1 MSQFFCCEKV
11 ESYSQLNK
19 NIICPYHFLK
29 MFYLY
34 RKYIYVIFSA
44 FTANGGNILN
54 KEEVL
59 VAMDYLRKYKTET
72 ERIEAKTAKDGFPK
86 KCYDTFSSFS
96 NKYGGII
103 IFGINE
109 NKGFSIDGVYDV
121 NDLQTQVTNLCSDS
135 MEPKLRPKILAFELE
150 GKNLLAVKL
159 DEIPQNK
166 KPCYYKPKGIKNGSY
181 TRVGDRDDIMT
192 DYELYSLQSY
202 NDHVFED
209 TRPTKRADINDLNLK
224 ELSLYI
230 NKIRNLKPNFS
241 KNNFDE
247 CMKLCGITDANHKQ
261 IYPTLAGIMTF
272 GNYPQ
277 SFYPQLFVACVVV
290 PGVELGDTGQM
301 GERFIDNKRIE
312 GTIEEMLNG
321 TMNFLRRNMKT
332 SVIIDSNGKRK
343 DKSEYPLEALR
354 EAVANAL
361 IHRDYSTQTE
371 NAYIAVNMY
380 EDRIEII
387 SPGTLYGTNR
397 LDKLGTSTSME
408 VRNPNIVRILEEK
421 GSVIE
426 NRHSGIPTMKREMRK
441 YGLPDPEFYEER
453 DSFKVIFRNNSRQQ
467 KSSDIGQQKGSGG
480 GQQKSSTGG
489 QQKSSDGGQQ
499 KGSGAGQQNMQNIK
513 QNEQQSGQQKSSTG
527 GQQNSSDG
535 GQQKS
540 STGGQQNSS
549 VGGQQKG
556 SSAGQQNERNNLKLE
571 QMKRAVLTC
580 CVEPKTIKELQTL
593 LKIKSR
599 QYFSTNIIKA
609 LIDEGKLEYTNQ
621 NSIHA
626 RNQKY
631 KTKNM
636 GEKDL

>member
-1 MSQFFCCEKV
+1 MRIFQFFCCEKD
-11 ESYSQLNK
+11 ESYSQLNE
-19 NIICPYHFLK
+19 NIICPYHFFK

-44 FTANGGNILN
+44 FTANGGNILH

-72 ERIEAKTAKDGFPK
+72 ERIEVKTAKDGFPK

-202 NDHVFED
+202 NDHIFED

-230 NKIRNLKPNFS
+230 NKIRSLKPNFS

-277 SFYPQLFVACVVV
+277 AFYPQLFVACVVV

-467 KSSDIGQQKGSGG
+467 KSSDIGQQKESGG
-480 GQQKSSTGG
+480 GQQKSSAG
-489 QQKSSDGGQQ
+489 
-499 KGSGAGQQNMQNIK
+499 GQQNMQNIK
-513 QNEQQSGQQKSSTG
+513 QNEQQSVQQKSS
-527 GQQNSSDG
+527 DI
-535 GQQKS
+535 GQQK
-540 STGGQQNSS
+540 NSAD
-549 VGGQQKG
+549 GQQKG
-556 SSAGQQNERNNLKLE
+556 SGGGQQNERYNLKLE
-571 QMKRAVLTC
+571 QMKRVVLTC
-580 CVEPKTIKELQTL
+580 CTEPKTIKELQTL

-609 LIDEGKLEYTNQ
+609 LIDEGKLEYTNK
-621 NSIHA
+621 NSVHA

-631 KTKNM
+631 KTKNIKN
-636 GEKDL
+636 E

>member
-1 MSQFFCCEKV
+1 
-11 ESYSQLNK
+11 
-19 NIICPYHFLK
+19 
-29 MFYLY
+29 MFNLY
-34 RKYIYVIFSA
+34 RKYVYVIFSA
-44 FTANGGNILN
+44 FTGNGGNILN

-59 VAMDYLRKYKTET
+59 VAMEYLRKYKTET
-72 ERIEAKTAKDGFPK
+72 ERIEAKTAKEGFPK

-109 NKGFSIDGVYDV
+109 NKSFSIDGVYDV

-277 SFYPQLFVACVVV
+277 AFYPQLFVACVVV

-441 YGLPDPEFYEER
+441 YGLPNPEFYEER
-453 DSFKVIFRNNSRQQ
+453 DSFKVIFRNNSCHQN
-467 KSSDIGQQKGSGG
+467 SSDG

-489 QQKSSDGGQQ
+489 QQKSSTGGQQKGSGAGQQKSSTGGQQ

-527 GQQNSSDG
+527 GQQNSSV
-535 GQQKS
+535 
-540 STGGQQNSS
+540 GGQQNSS

>member
-1 MSQFFCCEKV
+1 
-11 ESYSQLNK
+11 
-19 NIICPYHFLK
+19 
-29 MFYLY
+29 
-34 RKYIYVIFSA
+34 
-44 FTANGGNILN
+44 
-54 KEEVL
+54 
-59 VAMDYLRKYKTET
+59 
-72 ERIEAKTAKDGFPK
+72 
-86 KCYDTFSSFS
+86 
-96 NKYGGII
+96 
-103 IFGINE
+103 
-109 NKGFSIDGVYDV
+109 
-121 NDLQTQVTNLCSDS
+121 
-135 MEPKLRPKILAFELE
+135 
-150 GKNLLAVKL
+150 
-159 DEIPQNK
+159 
-166 KPCYYKPKGIKNGSY
+166 
-181 TRVGDRDDIMT
+181 
-192 DYELYSLQSY
+192 
-202 NDHVFED
+202 
-209 TRPTKRADINDLNLK
+209 
-224 ELSLYI
+224 
-230 NKIRNLKPNFS
+230 
-241 KNNFDE
+241 
-247 CMKLCGITDANHKQ
+247 
-261 IYPTLAGIMTF
+261 
-272 GNYPQ
+272 
-277 SFYPQLFVACVVV
+277 
-290 PGVELGDTGQM
+290 
-301 GERFIDNKRIE
+301 
-312 GTIEEMLNG
+312 
-321 TMNFLRRNMKT
+321 
-332 SVIIDSNGKRK
+332 
-343 DKSEYPLEALR
+343 
-354 EAVANAL
+354 
-361 IHRDYSTQTE
+361 
-371 NAYIAVNMY
+371 MY

-453 DSFKVIFRNNSRQQ
+453 DSFKVIFRNNSCHQN
-467 KSSDIGQQKGSGG
+467 SSD
-480 GQQKSSTGG
+480 
-489 QQKSSDGGQQ
+489 
-499 KGSGAGQQNMQNIK
+499 
-513 QNEQQSGQQKSSTG
+513 G

-540 STGGQQNSS
+540 SVGGQQNSS

>member
-1 MSQFFCCEKV
+1 MRIFQFFCCEKD
-11 ESYSQLNK
+11 ESYSQLNE
-19 NIICPYHFLK
+19 NIICPYHFFK

-44 FTANGGNILN
+44 FTANGGNILH

-72 ERIEAKTAKDGFPK
+72 ERIEVKTAKDGFPK

-202 NDHVFED
+202 NNHIFED

-230 NKIRNLKPNFS
+230 NKIRSLKPNFS

-277 SFYPQLFVACVVV
+277 AFYPQLFVACVVV

-467 KSSDIGQQKGSGG
+467 KSSDIGQQKERGG
-480 GQQKSSTGG
+480 GQQKSSDIG
-489 QQKSSDGGQQ
+489 QQQ
-499 KGSGAGQQNMQNIK
+499 GSGAGQQNMQNIK
-513 QNEQQSGQQKSSTG
+513 QNEQQSVQQKSS
-527 GQQNSSDG
+527 DI
-535 GQQKS
+535 GQQK
-540 STGGQQNSS
+540 NSAD
-549 VGGQQKG
+549 GQQKG
-556 SSAGQQNERNNLKLE
+556 SGGGQQNERYNLKLE
-571 QMKRAVLTC
+571 QMKRVVLTC
-580 CVEPKTIKELQTL
+580 CTEPKTIKELQTL

-609 LIDEGKLEYTNQ
+609 LIDEGKLEYTNK
-621 NSIHA
+621 NSVHA

-631 KTKNM
+631 KTKNIKN
-636 GEKDL
+636 E

>member
-1 MSQFFCCEKV
+1 
-11 ESYSQLNK
+11 
-19 NIICPYHFLK
+19 
-29 MFYLY
+29 MFNLY
-34 RKYIYVIFSA
+34 RKYVYVIFSA
-44 FTANGGNILN
+44 FTGNGGNILN

-59 VAMDYLRKYKTET
+59 VAMEYLRKYKTET
-72 ERIEAKTAKDGFPK
+72 ERIEAKTAKEGFPK

-109 NKGFSIDGVYDV
+109 NKSFSIDGVYDV

-209 TRPTKRADINDLNLK
+209 TRPTKRANINDLNLK

-277 SFYPQLFVACVVV
+277 AFYPQLFVACVVV

-397 LDKLGTSTSME
+397 LDKLGTSSSME

-441 YGLPDPEFYEER
+441 YGLPNPEFYEER
-453 DSFKVIFRNNSRQQ
+453 DSFKVIFRNNSCHQNSSDGGQQ
-467 KSSDIGQQKGSGG
+467 KSSDIGQQKGSG
-480 GQQKSSTGG
+480 GG

-527 GQQNSSDG
+527 GQQNSSV
-535 GQQKS
+535 
-540 STGGQQNSS
+540 GGQQNSS

-556 SSAGQQNERNNLKLE
+556 SSAGQQNERYNLKLE
-571 QMKRAVLTC
+571 QMKGAVLTYC
-580 CVEPKTIKELQTL
+580 TEPKTIKELQTL

-631 KTKNM
+631 KTKNIKN
-636 GEKDL
+636 E

>member
-1 MSQFFCCEKV
+1 MRIFQFFCCEKD
-11 ESYSQLNK
+11 ESYSQLNE
-19 NIICPYHFLK
+19 NIICPYHFFK

-44 FTANGGNILN
+44 FTANGGNILH

-72 ERIEAKTAKDGFPK
+72 ERIEVKTAKDGFPK

-202 NDHVFED
+202 NDHIFED

-230 NKIRNLKPNFS
+230 NKIRSLKPNFS

-277 SFYPQLFVACVVV
+277 AFYPQLFVACVVV

-441 YGLPDPEFYEER
+441 YGLPDPEFYEEK

-467 KSSDIGQQKGSGG
+467 KSSDIGQQKESGG
-480 GQQKSSTGG
+480 GQQKSSAG
-489 QQKSSDGGQQ
+489 
-499 KGSGAGQQNMQNIK
+499 GQQNMQNIK
-513 QNEQQSGQQKSSTG
+513 QNEQQSVQQKSSA
-527 GQQNSSDG
+527 D
-535 GQQKS
+535 
-540 STGGQQNSS
+540 
-549 VGGQQKG
+549 GQQKG
-556 SSAGQQNERNNLKLE
+556 SGGGQQNERYNLKLE
-571 QMKRAVLTC
+571 QMKRVVLTC
-580 CVEPKTIKELQTL
+580 CTEPKTIKELQTL

-609 LIDEGKLEYTNQ
+609 LIDEGKLEYTNK
-621 NSIHA
+621 NSVHA

-631 KTKNM
+631 KTKNIKN
-636 GEKDL
+636 E

>member
-1 MSQFFCCEKV
+1 
-11 ESYSQLNK
+11 
-19 NIICPYHFLK
+19 
-29 MFYLY
+29 
-34 RKYIYVIFSA
+34 
-44 FTANGGNILN
+44 
-54 KEEVL
+54 
-59 VAMDYLRKYKTET
+59 
-72 ERIEAKTAKDGFPK
+72 
-86 KCYDTFSSFS
+86 
-96 NKYGGII
+96 
-103 IFGINE
+103 
-109 NKGFSIDGVYDV
+109 
-121 NDLQTQVTNLCSDS
+121 
-135 MEPKLRPKILAFELE
+135 
-150 GKNLLAVKL
+150 
-159 DEIPQNK
+159 
-166 KPCYYKPKGIKNGSY
+166 
-181 TRVGDRDDIMT
+181 
-192 DYELYSLQSY
+192 
-202 NDHVFED
+202 
-209 TRPTKRADINDLNLK
+209 
-224 ELSLYI
+224 
-230 NKIRNLKPNFS
+230 
-241 KNNFDE
+241 
-247 CMKLCGITDANHKQ
+247 
-261 IYPTLAGIMTF
+261 
-272 GNYPQ
+272 
-277 SFYPQLFVACVVV
+277 
-290 PGVELGDTGQM
+290 
-301 GERFIDNKRIE
+301 
-312 GTIEEMLNG
+312 
-321 TMNFLRRNMKT
+321 
-332 SVIIDSNGKRK
+332 
-343 DKSEYPLEALR
+343 
-354 EAVANAL
+354 
-361 IHRDYSTQTE
+361 
-371 NAYIAVNMY
+371 MY

-453 DSFKVIFRNNSRQQ
+453 DSFKVIFRNNSCHQN
-467 KSSDIGQQKGSGG
+467 SSDGGQQNSSDGGQQNSSDG

-489 QQKSSDGGQQ
+489 QQKSSTGGQQ

-527 GQQNSSDG
+527 GQQNSSV
-535 GQQKS
+535 
-540 STGGQQNSS
+540 GGQQNSS

-580 CVEPKTIKELQTL
+580 CTEPKTIKELQTL

>member
-1 MSQFFCCEKV
+1 MRIFQFFCCEKD
-11 ESYSQLNK
+11 ESYSQLNE
-19 NIICPYHFLK
+19 NIICPYHFFK

-72 ERIEAKTAKDGFPK
+72 ERIEVKTAKDGFPK

-135 MEPKLRPKILAFELE
+135 MEPKLSPKILAFELE

-230 NKIRNLKPNFS
+230 NKIRSLKPNFS

-277 SFYPQLFVACVVV
+277 AFYPQLFVACVVV

-387 SPGTLYGTNR
+387 SPGTLYGTNL

-467 KSSDIGQQKGSGG
+467 KSSHIGQQKESGG
-480 GQQKSSTGG
+480 GQQKSSAG
-489 QQKSSDGGQQ
+489 
-499 KGSGAGQQNMQNIK
+499 GQQNMQNIK
-513 QNEQQSGQQKSSTG
+513 QNEQQSVQQKRCDSGQQK
-527 GQQNSSDG
+527 NSAD
-535 GQQKS
+535 
-540 STGGQQNSS
+540 
-549 VGGQQKG
+549 GQQKG
-556 SSAGQQNERNNLKLE
+556 SGGGQQNERYNLKLE
-571 QMKRAVLTC
+571 QMKRVVLTC
-580 CVEPKTIKELQTL
+580 CTEPKTIKELQTL

-609 LIDEGKLEYTNQ
+609 LIDEGKLEYTNK
-621 NSIHA
+621 NSVHA

-631 KTKNM
+631 KTKNIKN
-636 GEKDL
+636 E

>member
-1 MSQFFCCEKV
+1 MRIFQFFCCEKD
-11 ESYSQLNK
+11 ESYSQLNE
-19 NIICPYHFLK
+19 NIICPYHFFK

-44 FTANGGNILN
+44 FTANGGNILH

-72 ERIEAKTAKDGFPK
+72 EKIEVKTAKDGFPK

-150 GKNLLAVKL
+150 GKNLLAFKL

-202 NDHVFED
+202 NDHIFED

-230 NKIRNLKPNFS
+230 NKIRSLKPNFS

-277 SFYPQLFVACVVV
+277 AFYPQLFVACVVV

-371 NAYIAVNMY
+371 NAYIAVNMH

-467 KSSDIGQQKGSGG
+467 KSSDIGQQKGSG
-480 GQQKSSTGG
+480 
-489 QQKSSDGGQQ
+489 
-499 KGSGAGQQNMQNIK
+499 AGQQNMQNIK
-513 QNEQQSGQQKSSTG
+513 QNEQQSVQQKSSA
-527 GQQNSSDG
+527 D
-535 GQQKS
+535 
-540 STGGQQNSS
+540 
-549 VGGQQKG
+549 GQQKG
-556 SSAGQQNERNNLKLE
+556 SGGGQQNERYNLKLE
-571 QMKRAVLTC
+571 QMKRVVLTC
-580 CVEPKTIKELQTL
+580 CTEPKTIKELQTL

-609 LIDEGKLEYTNQ
+609 LIDEGKLEYTNK
-621 NSIHA
+621 NSVHA

-631 KTKNM
+631 KTKNIKN
-636 GEKDL
+636 E

>member
-1 MSQFFCCEKV
+1 MRIFQFFCCEKD
-11 ESYSQLNK
+11 ESYSQLNE
-19 NIICPYHFLK
+19 NIICPYHFFK

-44 FTANGGNILN
+44 FTANGGNILH

-72 ERIEAKTAKDGFPK
+72 ERIEVKTAKDGFPK

-202 NDHVFED
+202 NDHIFED

-230 NKIRNLKPNFS
+230 NKIRSLKPNFS

-277 SFYPQLFVACVVV
+277 AFYPQLFVACVVV

-453 DSFKVIFRNNSRQQ
+453 DSFKVIFRNNSRKYGLPDPEFYEERDSFKVIFRNNSRQQ
-467 KSSDIGQQKGSGG
+467 KSSDI
-480 GQQKSSTGG
+480 
-489 QQKSSDGGQQ
+489 GQQ

-513 QNEQQSGQQKSSTG
+513 QNEQQSVQQKSS
-527 GQQNSSDG
+527 DI
-535 GQQKS
+535 GQQK
-540 STGGQQNSS
+540 NSAD
-549 VGGQQKG
+549 GQQKG
-556 SSAGQQNERNNLKLE
+556 SGGGQQNERYNLKLE
-571 QMKRAVLTC
+571 QMKRVVLTC
-580 CVEPKTIKELQTL
+580 CTEPKTIKELQTL

-609 LIDEGKLEYTNQ
+609 LIDEGKLEYTNK
-621 NSIHA
+621 NSVHA

-631 KTKNM
+631 KTKNIKN
-636 GEKDL
+636 E

>member
-1 MSQFFCCEKV
+1 
-11 ESYSQLNK
+11 
-19 NIICPYHFLK
+19 
-29 MFYLY
+29 
-34 RKYIYVIFSA
+34 
-44 FTANGGNILN
+44 
-54 KEEVL
+54 
-59 VAMDYLRKYKTET
+59 
-72 ERIEAKTAKDGFPK
+72 
-86 KCYDTFSSFS
+86 
-96 NKYGGII
+96 
-103 IFGINE
+103 
-109 NKGFSIDGVYDV
+109 
-121 NDLQTQVTNLCSDS
+121 
-135 MEPKLRPKILAFELE
+135 
-150 GKNLLAVKL
+150 
-159 DEIPQNK
+159 
-166 KPCYYKPKGIKNGSY
+166 
-181 TRVGDRDDIMT
+181 
-192 DYELYSLQSY
+192 
-202 NDHVFED
+202 
-209 TRPTKRADINDLNLK
+209 
-224 ELSLYI
+224 
-230 NKIRNLKPNFS
+230 
-241 KNNFDE
+241 
-247 CMKLCGITDANHKQ
+247 
-261 IYPTLAGIMTF
+261 
-272 GNYPQ
+272 
-277 SFYPQLFVACVVV
+277 
-290 PGVELGDTGQM
+290 
-301 GERFIDNKRIE
+301 
-312 GTIEEMLNG
+312 
-321 TMNFLRRNMKT
+321 
-332 SVIIDSNGKRK
+332 
-343 DKSEYPLEALR
+343 
-354 EAVANAL
+354 
-361 IHRDYSTQTE
+361 
-371 NAYIAVNMY
+371 MY

-441 YGLPDPEFYEER
+441 YGLPNPEFYEER
-453 DSFKVIFRNNSRQQ
+453 DSFKVIFRNNSCHQN
-467 KSSDIGQQKGSGG
+467 SSDG

-527 GQQNSSDG
+527 GQQNSSV
-535 GQQKS
+535 
-540 STGGQQNSS
+540 GGQQNSS

>member
-1 MSQFFCCEKV
+1 MRIFQFFCCEKD
-11 ESYSQLNK
+11 ESYSQLNE
-19 NIICPYHFLK
+19 NIICPYHFFK

-44 FTANGGNILN
+44 FTANGGNILH

-72 ERIEAKTAKDGFPK
+72 ERIEVKTAKDGFPK

-202 NDHVFED
+202 NDHIFED

-230 NKIRNLKPNFS
+230 NKIRSLKPNFS

-277 SFYPQLFVACVVV
+277 AFYPQLFVACVVV

-467 KSSDIGQQKGSGG
+467 KSSDIGQQKESGG
-480 GQQKSSTGG
+480 GQQKSS
-489 QQKSSDGGQQ
+489 DIGQQ

-513 QNEQQSGQQKSSTG
+513 QNEQQSVQQKSS
-527 GQQNSSDG
+527 DI
-535 GQQKS
+535 GQQK
-540 STGGQQNSS
+540 NSAD
-549 VGGQQKG
+549 GQQKG
-556 SSAGQQNERNNLKLE
+556 SGGGQQNERYNLKLE
-571 QMKRAVLTC
+571 QMKRVVLTC
-580 CVEPKTIKELQTL
+580 CTEPKTIKELQTL

-609 LIDEGKLEYTNQ
+609 LIDEGKLEYTNK
-621 NSIHA
+621 NSVHA

-631 KTKNM
+631 KTKNIKN
-636 GEKDL
+636 E

>member
-1 MSQFFCCEKV
+1 MRIFQFFCCEKD
-11 ESYSQLNK
+11 ESYSQLNE
-19 NIICPYHFLK
+19 NIICPYHFFK

-44 FTANGGNILN
+44 FTANGGNILH

-72 ERIEAKTAKDGFPK
+72 ERIEVKTAKDGFPK

-202 NDHVFED
+202 NDHIFED

-230 NKIRNLKPNFS
+230 NKIRSLKPNFS

-277 SFYPQLFVACVVV
+277 AFYPQLFVACVVV

-467 KSSDIGQQKGSGG
+467 KSSDIGQQKESGG
-480 GQQKSSTGG
+480 GQQKSSAGG
-489 QQKSSDGGQQ
+489 QQKSSAG
-499 KGSGAGQQNMQNIK
+499 GQQNMQNIK
-513 QNEQQSGQQKSSTG
+513 QNEQQSVQQK
-527 GQQNSSDG
+527 NSAD
-535 GQQKS
+535 
-540 STGGQQNSS
+540 
-549 VGGQQKG
+549 GQQKG
-556 SSAGQQNERNNLKLE
+556 SGGGQQNERYNLKLE
-571 QMKRAVLTC
+571 QMKRVVLTC
-580 CVEPKTIKELQTL
+580 CTEPKTIKELQTL

-609 LIDEGKLEYTNQ
+609 LIDEGKLEYTNK
-621 NSIHA
+621 NSVHA

-631 KTKNM
+631 KTKNIKN
-636 GEKDL
+636 E

>member
-1 MSQFFCCEKV
+1 MRIFQFFCCEKD
-11 ESYSQLNK
+11 ESYSQLNE
-19 NIICPYHFLK
+19 NIICPYHFFK

-44 FTANGGNILN
+44 FTANGGNILH

-72 ERIEAKTAKDGFPK
+72 ERIEVKTAKDGFPK

-230 NKIRNLKPNFS
+230 NKIRSLKPNFS

-277 SFYPQLFVACVVV
+277 AFYPQLFVACVVV

-467 KSSDIGQQKGSGG
+467 KGSGAGQQKGSGA
-480 GQQKSSTGG
+480 G
-489 QQKSSDGGQQ
+489 QQKSSDIGQQ

-513 QNEQQSGQQKSSTG
+513 QNEQQSVQQKSS
-527 GQQNSSDG
+527 DI
-535 GQQKS
+535 GQQK
-540 STGGQQNSS
+540 NSAD
-549 VGGQQKG
+549 GQQKG
-556 SSAGQQNERNNLKLE
+556 SGGGQQNERYNLKLE
-571 QMKRAVLTC
+571 QMKRVVLTC
-580 CVEPKTIKELQTL
+580 CTEPKTIKELQTL

-609 LIDEGKLEYTNQ
+609 LIDEGKLEYTNK
-621 NSIHA
+621 NSVHA

-631 KTKNM
+631 KTKNIKN
-636 GEKDL
+636 E

>member
-1 MSQFFCCEKV
+1 MRIFQFFYCEKD
-11 ESYSQLNK
+11 ESYSQLNE
-19 NIICPYHFLK
+19 NLICPYHFFK

-72 ERIEAKTAKDGFPK
+72 ERIEVKTAKEGFPK

-230 NKIRNLKPNFS
+230 NKIRSLKPNFS

-277 SFYPQLFVACVVV
+277 AFYPQLFVACVVV

-408 VRNPNIVRILEEK
+408 VRNPNVVRILEEK

-453 DSFKVIFRNNSRQQ
+453 DSFKVIFRNNS
-467 KSSDIGQQKGSGG
+467 GQQKGSGG
-480 GQQKSSTGG
+480 GQQ
-489 QQKSSDGGQQ
+489 
-499 KGSGAGQQNMQNIK
+499 
-513 QNEQQSGQQKSSTG
+513 
-527 GQQNSSDG
+527 
-535 GQQKS
+535 
-540 STGGQQNSS
+540 
-549 VGGQQKG
+549 
-556 SSAGQQNERNNLKLE
+556 NERYNLKLE

-580 CVEPKTIKELQTL
+580 CTEPKTIKELQTL

-609 LIDEGKLEYTNQ
+609 LIDEGKLEYTNK
-621 NSIHA
+621 NSVHA

-631 KTKNM
+631 KTKNIKN
-636 GEKDL
+636 E

>member
-277 SFYPQLFVACVVV
+277 AFYPQLFVACVVV

-489 QQKSSDGGQQ
+489 QQ
-499 KGSGAGQQNMQNIK
+499 
-513 QNEQQSGQQKSSTG
+513 
-527 GQQNSSDG
+527 
-535 GQQKS
+535 
-540 STGGQQNSS
+540 NSS

>member
-1 MSQFFCCEKV
+1 MRIFQFFCCEKD
-11 ESYSQLNK
+11 ESYSQLNE
-19 NIICPYHFLK
+19 NIICPYHFFK

-44 FTANGGNILN
+44 FTANGGNILH

-72 ERIEAKTAKDGFPK
+72 ERIEVKTAKDGFPK

-202 NDHVFED
+202 NDHIFED

-230 NKIRNLKPNFS
+230 NKIRSLKPNFS

-277 SFYPQLFVACVVV
+277 AFYPQLFVACVVV

-467 KSSDIGQQKGSGG
+467 KSSVIGQQKESGG
-480 GQQKSSTGG
+480 GQQKSS
-489 QQKSSDGGQQ
+489 DIGQQ

-513 QNEQQSGQQKSSTG
+513 QNEQQSVQQKSS
-527 GQQNSSDG
+527 DI
-535 GQQKS
+535 
-540 STGGQQNSS
+540 
-549 VGGQQKG
+549 GQQKG
-556 SSAGQQNERNNLKLE
+556 SGGGQQNERYNLKLE
-571 QMKRAVLTC
+571 QMKRVVLTC
-580 CVEPKTIKELQTL
+580 CTEPKTIKELQTL

-609 LIDEGKLEYTNQ
+609 LIDEGKLEYTNK
-621 NSIHA
+621 NSVHA

-631 KTKNM
+631 KTKNIKN
-636 GEKDL
+636 E

>member
-1 MSQFFCCEKV
+1 
-11 ESYSQLNK
+11 
-19 NIICPYHFLK
+19 
-29 MFYLY
+29 MFNLY
-34 RKYIYVIFSA
+34 RKYVYVIFSA
-44 FTANGGNILN
+44 FTGNGGNILN

-59 VAMDYLRKYKTET
+59 VAMEYLRKYKTET
-72 ERIEAKTAKDGFPK
+72 ERIEAKTAKEGFPK

-109 NKGFSIDGVYDV
+109 NKSFSIDGVYDV

-261 IYPTLAGIMTF
+261 IYPTLAEIMTF

-277 SFYPQLFVACVVV
+277 AFYPQLFVACVVV

-489 QQKSSDGGQQ
+489 QQ
-499 KGSGAGQQNMQNIK
+499 
-513 QNEQQSGQQKSSTG
+513 
-527 GQQNSSDG
+527 
-535 GQQKS
+535 
-540 STGGQQNSS
+540 NSS

>member
-1 MSQFFCCEKV
+1 MRIFQFFCCEKD
-11 ESYSQLNK
+11 ESYSQLNE
-19 NIICPYHFLK
+19 NIICPYHFFK

-44 FTANGGNILN
+44 FTANGGNILH

-72 ERIEAKTAKDGFPK
+72 ERIEVKTAKDGFPK

-202 NDHVFED
+202 NDHIFED

-230 NKIRNLKPNFS
+230 NKIRSLKPNFS

-277 SFYPQLFVACVVV
+277 AFYPQLFVACVVV

-467 KSSDIGQQKGSGG
+467 KSSDIGQQKESGG
-480 GQQKSSTGG
+480 GQQKSS
-489 QQKSSDGGQQ
+489 DIGQQ

-513 QNEQQSGQQKSSTG
+513 QNEQQSVQQKSS
-527 GQQNSSDG
+527 DI
-535 GQQKS
+535 GQQK
-540 STGGQQNSS
+540 NSAD
-549 VGGQQKG
+549 GQQKG
-556 SSAGQQNERNNLKLE
+556 SGGGQQNERYNLKLE
-571 QMKRAVLTC
+571 QMKRVVLTC

-631 KTKNM
+631 KTKNIKN
-636 GEKDL
+636 E